1 MVDLTNPAELVRLP
15 SMGVDEAVTVAR
27 QLVKAARKRAL
38 PRRLRAH
45 AERLEQRLASLEK
58 ARQRLAP
65 EESDANRRVAFDRD
79 LDLLLSVLDGVLTEW
94 SRLPAARFPQSV
106 VAQALR
112 RAMFPEGLAA
122 VTQVS
127 MDVEHT
133 RVDMGLA
140 RVESSPHGAK
150 IPTLALSSLF
160 DAIRAV
166 LPDYATV
173 ALDAPSPATS
183 GTQPVLRKEY
193 LALLE
198 AMRAWVLQVTA
209 HVDADDANTV
219 KRARRL
225 LAPVESARRKAP
237 RKAPAAKPAAP
248 PPQRPSSAPMP
259 V

>member
-1 MVDLTNPAELVRLP
+1 MVDPTNPAELVRLP

-27 QLVKAARKRAL
+27 KLVKAARKRAL

-58 ARQRLAP
+58 ARQRLSP
-65 EESDANRRVAFDRD
+65 DGSDANRRVALDRD
-79 LDLLLSVLDGVLTEW
+79 LDLLLSVLDGVLAEW

-106 VAQALR
+106 VAQSLR

-133 RVDMGLA
+133 RVDRGLA
-140 RVESSPHGAK
+140 RVERSPYGSK

-166 LPDYATV
+166 LPDYAAV
-173 ALDAPSPATS
+173 ALDAPSRATS
-183 GTQPVLRKEY
+183 GTQPVSRKEY

-198 AMRAWVLQVTA
+198 AMRAWVLQVSA
-209 HVDADDANTV
+209 HVDVDNVNTV

-225 LAPVESARRKAP
+225 LAPIERARRVSP
-237 RKAPAAKPAAP
+237 RKAPVAP